1 MLTARTKRPREEQM
15 DGSQQSHEPGDITRL
30 LREASQGNRD
40 AFDRLVP
47 LVYGELSVLARHK
60 LRSEPAGHTLNTT
73 ALVHEA
79 YLKLVDQTR
88 AQWHG
93 RHQFFAVA
101 SEAMRRILIDYAKRR
116 KAGKRGGGQA
126 DLPIDDVHDLPS
138 GDLLAADEAEELL
151 ALDEALTR
159 LAQFNP
165 QGAQI
170 VQYRFF
176 GGLTNEEVA
185 ELMGTSART
194 VRRSWTVAKAW
205 LRRELGA
212 RLDADS
218 AILRVS

>member
-1 MLTARTKRPREEQM
+1 M
-15 DGSQQSHEPGDITRL
+15 DGSPKSDEPGDITRL
-30 LREASQGNRD
+30 LREVSQGNRD

-60 LRSEPAGHTLNTT
+60 LRSEQAGHTLNTT

-88 AQWHG
+88 AEWHG

-116 KAGKRGGGQA
+116 KAGKRGGGKV
-126 DLPIDDVHDLPS
+126 DVPLDEAADLPS
-138 GDLLAADEAEELL
+138 GDLFADEQAEEVL

-159 LAQFNP
+159 LAAFNP
-165 QGAQI
+165 QGAKI

-176 GGLTNEEVA
+176 GGLSNEEVA
-185 ELMGTSART
+185 ELLGTSART

-205 LRRELGA
+205 LRRELGD
-212 RLDADS
+212 RLDANS